1 MNNSSAIK
9 QKADNMPVETE
20 GARRATGVFTGS
32 AIQSGRFPDS
42 EVTEKAVRRKF
53 NAKYKLRIL

>member
-1 MNNSSAIK
+1 MNNSSTINLK
-9 QKADNMPVETE
+9 TDNMPVETE
-20 GARRATGVFTGS
+20 GARRATGVSTGS
-32 AIQSGRFPDS
+32 AIQSSRFPDP